1 MKYKSKNLVL
11 SGALLELGRVF
22 LVLEGLEV
30 DSSDKQED
38 SANWGKDGLPA
49 RNMN

>member
-1 MKYKSKNLVL
+1 MKYKSKSLVML
-11 SGALLELGRVF
+11 GALLESGRAF
-22 LVLEGLEV
+22 RVLDGLDV